1 MPRPQAAMKP
11 ADSTMEP
18 ISAPVRVGVLFGV
31 EGSPRGCRAVVG
43 NRVLYW
49 NKITSIDLCQ
59 TIDVVCRAAEE
70 GFRRGL
76 TEHIYR

>member
-1 MPRPQAAMKP
+1 MPLWG
-11 ADSTMEP
+11 
-18 ISAPVRVGVLFGV
+18 IVF
-31 EGSPRGCRAVVG
+31 
-43 NRVLYW
+43 LYW
-49 NKITSIDLCQ
+49 NNRTSIDLRQ